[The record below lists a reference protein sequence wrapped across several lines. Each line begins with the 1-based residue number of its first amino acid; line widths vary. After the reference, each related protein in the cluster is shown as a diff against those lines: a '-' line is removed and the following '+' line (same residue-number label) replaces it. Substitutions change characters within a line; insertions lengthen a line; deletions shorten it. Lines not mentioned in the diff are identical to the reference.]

1 MQQHPENDL
10 IYLLT
15 SLEAAEKITIYRS
28 PFFNALEFFES
39 EDQLHFNASLLLIAT
54 FGDRISKVSN
64 TTKEK
69 YPAIPWLQIKG
80 MHNRI
85 VHDYDGVD
93 FELTFIIVTH
103 EIPRLISDLQE
114 VIRIELKAGN
124 FSFEELNVA
133 RNSSWYRHIDFDAIS

>member
-1 MQQHPENDL
+1 MLNMQQHAENDL

-54 FGDRISKVSN
+54 IGDRISKVSN

-103 EIPRLISDLQE
+103 EIPRLISDFTGSDSNR
-114 VIRIELKAGN
+114 IKSRKFFFRRIECCAK
-124 FSFEELNVA
+124 
-133 RNSSWYRHIDFDAIS
+133 